1 MSCLVPANNA
11 GKRNTSRPVFT
22 SHERALAKSAWA
34 SSSARLNRD
43 SFLPFGA
50 CSLCLEAAVGPV
62 ACARGDVFCRECAL
76 SNILAQ
82 KKEIRRADRAR
93 AHEAREAAEQRAR
106 QDEAAQARAVREFE
120 MVQLGF
126 DVGGGKGGRAGG
138 GGGGGGG
145 DDREGGAAAEKDAA
159 AEAKRGEKRKFALDE
174 EEVSRN
180 AESERVKARKAI
192 EDEKVSFPF
201 FSTLPMHTLS
211 HSI

>member
-82 KKEIRRADRAR
+82 KKEIRRAGRAR

-126 DVGGGKGGRAGG
+126 DVGGGG
-138 GGGGGGG
+138 
-145 DDREGGAAAEKDAA
+145 DREGGAAAAAAAAGGEKDAA
-159 AEAKRGEKRKFALDE
+159 AEGKRGEKRKFALDE

-180 AESERVKARKAI
+180 AESERAKARKAI
-192 EDEKVSFPF
+192 EDEKVSCF
-201 FSTLPMHTLS
+201 FFFIAHA
-211 HSI
+211 